1 LTKHCDLVIWVSL
14 VSFLVQLSQPRQ
26 KNSQKFSRLKSTI
39 RSSRADSTFVPCQKP
54 QDQKCQPQV
63 AYSQLSQA
71 RLIPDTRTPVIVGLA
86 ASKFG
91 VLCPECPLESW
102 RCAEQRRSACL
113 ESNRCNRVTHP
124 PNTTTALLDPESLK
138 TFASSTPT
146 ARIRRGPSP
155 IIPFL
160 SLVLFSVKYYI

>member
-1 LTKHCDLVIWVSL
+1 LGDLGAGGAAKEEALLWVLDGLGSLLLEGTLRAGVSWFSGEILVQSLSLKLHIHQSKQYSHLTKHCDLVIWVSL

-71 RLIPDTRTPVIVGLA
+71 RLNPDTRTPVIVGLA

-91 VLCPECPLESW
+91 VLCPE
-102 RCAEQRRSACL
+102 
-113 ESNRCNRVTHP
+113 V
-124 PNTTTALLDPESLK
+124 
-138 TFASSTPT
+138 PT
-146 ARIRRGPSP
+146 
-155 IIPFL
+155 
-160 SLVLFSVKYYI
+160 